1 MGSAIVSLDWADPPE
16 SWRWA
21 GPAWRGGAPAG
32 VRGGVTSLAVAA
44 SDPGK
49 ISARWAEVLGP
60 GALLVDTTVHLDDAG
75 QELSFVQAVDAR
87 HEGIVGC
94 GLALTTATGKR
105 TTDIGG
111 VHFKV
116 EPL

>member
-1 MGSAIVSLDWADPPE
+1 
-16 SWRWA
+16 
-21 GPAWRGGAPAG
+21 
-32 VRGGVTSLAVAA
+32 
-44 SDPGK
+44 
-49 ISARWAEVLGP
+49 VLGP
-60 GALLVDTTVHLDDAG
+60 GARLVDTTVHLDDAG